1 MSTEAVVEVWEQ
13 MTVPEHVPKDTNMA
27 VDVKVLTL
35 NIWGIPLLAKDKNAR
50 IDAIANQLLTGPDE
64 FDFVF
69 LQEVWSKEDYHKI
82 ATKVSKVL
90 PHSHYFYSGVIGSGM
105 CTFSRSPIK
114 EVLYHPFALNGY
126 PHKILHGDWWG
137 SKGLAVCR
145 TTRHGIPFTLINLH
159 FHALYD
165 HKNDTYVHHRAVQ
178 AYEAAQLLRF
188 GRASEDVVI
197 FSGDLNCTQTDF
209 AYRLVKH
216 NGALIDSYIDSP
228 VKTPGSNGESN
239 ETPANS
245 YTSVKTLM
253 DNPCGHRIDY
263 IFYQSS
269 QAYKV
274 KTKVCD
280 QPFPQRVPQQEFSFS
295 DHEAVRTVLTITPMK
310 GTEIM
315 EEIPSVQ
322 AKTDALLECSAVCEQ
337 GLKSVG
343 SQQKIYIA
351 LSVLCAIVLLVCHI
365 VICTESSSG
374 VTRGFLGLLLILF
387 TFCLSYLLFM
397 ATIFYR
403 FESNTIKETKLGIE
417 HQLDELREK
426 NAQIFE
432 EERKRSQSFIK

>member
-1 MSTEAVVEVWEQ
+1 MAGEREQGGAGASAEATRQEVSTEAVVEVWEQ

-50 IDAIANQLLTGPDE
+50 VDAIANQLLTGPDE

-82 ATKVSKVL
+82 ATK
-90 PHSHYFYSGVIGSGM
+90 I
-105 CTFSRSPIK
+105 
-114 EVLYHPFALNGY
+114 
-126 PHKILHGDWWG
+126 
-137 SKGLAVCR
+137 LAVCR
-145 TTRHGIPFTLINLH
+145 TTRHGIPITLINMHL
-159 FHALYD
+159 HALYD

-178 AYEAAQLLRF
+178 AYEAAQLLRL
-188 GRASEDVVI
+188 GRTNEDVVI
-197 FSGDLNCTQTDF
+197 FSGDMNCTQTDF

-216 NGALIDSYIDSP
+216 NGALIDTYIDSP
-228 VKTPGSNGESN
+228 VKTPGSNGETN

-253 DNPCGHRIDY
+253 ENPCGHRIDY

-280 QPFPQRVPQQEFSFS
+280 LPFPQRVPQQEFSFS

-343 SQQKIYIA
+343 SQQKLYIA

-403 FESNTIKETKLGIE
+403 FESNKIKETKLGIE